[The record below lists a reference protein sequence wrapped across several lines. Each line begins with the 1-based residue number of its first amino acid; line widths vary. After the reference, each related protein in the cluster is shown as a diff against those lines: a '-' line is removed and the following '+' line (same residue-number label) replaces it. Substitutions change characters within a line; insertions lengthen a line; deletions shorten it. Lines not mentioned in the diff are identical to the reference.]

1 MKNTA
6 RKAPPACVRIV
17 RGIIFDPELDARLVE
32 TAKREH
38 RPVAQLILHIVLTHF
53 EREAGEAV

>member
-38 RPVAQLILHIVLTHF
+38 LILHIVLTHF
-53 EREAGEAV
+53 